1 MVNTVQLRKDFFFK
15 KKVKLTLIVYV
26 SLLLLKIK
34 WTCEMVEGLQGSLQ
48 VPRVASTAYTHLLLI
63 TIA

>member
-1 MVNTVQLRKDFFFK
+1 MVNTVQLRKDFFFFK

-26 SLLLLKIK
+26 SLLLLK